1 MNPKIRAL
9 IWEELR
15 TGGVIAGWCTLVG
28 GLCLLVARLV
38 DDSGGDWTY
47 ISPVALSL
55 NMLPLLLIGLLLLYR
70 TGNSGALTG
79 GFSGRILLLPVE
91 TWKLAGLSLFLRAAL
106 LGAATLLS
114 LLLCRAV
121 FWGHGPAWVL
131 ILVTPACYLW
141 LQALDWLRRP
151 TPLIAVLGFLPVFAT
166 IGFVVSQ
173 SGESRF
179 AFDEPFI
186 SAPVALLLL
195 AIAAITAFLLAL
207 FAVDRTRR
215 GARVRL
221 AIRLGLPETVPV
233 PGWRVDRG
241 FRSPRWALLWQ
252 FLCRDGFMLP
262 VIALFFSAVAVLGYG
277 IWRKFSGDDY
287 IPWLV
292 MLDWG
297 VWPVFALAAMIWGGL
312 RGGAGIQRG
321 IRPVLTEYLYPV
333 SAADMA
339 VTRLWGYGLTLG
351 GTWLVALL
359 VSNAGFFL
367 GEEALAWRIWRDAI
381 AANETSLRELLS
393 SRLVLPVI
401 ILIGAW
407 VLTAIR
413 TRLVAWMLGLIV
425 LYTTVMAVAHTLYH
439 ESSPTPLI
447 LLPLGVAHGLTVA
460 LMIWTRAGYRKSWPI
475 AALWLL
481 PLGLAVYHGVATWR
495 SRLGDSLGLLP
506 IAMILVITPAAI
518 LWAWRR
524 GVMPARHALGCGVV
538 WLLTI
543 LLAYPFGYW
552 QFSGFDRTSLLY
564 VTTLGALV
572 VLPYP
577 ALLLDIHRKRHHDDT
592 PLATEDHALRSG
604 WGLSAG
610 LNSAA
615 YVLLAV
621 VLLGMAWLRW
631 PAEPVYIETL
641 RAQGKPATAVDLAN
655 LYRALPPEENAAH
668 DYMKV
673 VRENQRRSKEWYG
686 LLEEKQNSGDERAEL
701 LYSNQSPVAN
711 ESIDLPSDQLLWTPF
726 WDVATQYHDMVSG
739 PTAMSLTDV
748 AAKYPR
754 QSRYAID
761 LGSGA
766 SVSLPHLAA
775 IRTLARAQSYEV
787 WMAAMED
794 RPADALQTIKAMGPL
809 AESLR
814 EEPVLISQLVRIAVH
829 GIMTSAVQQTLNRTE
844 FTDEQLADLQVHL
857 STVLP
862 PISEHSMI
870 AQGLIGESIF
880 FTNPPDMELVKD
892 YGSNQFVATLPRYL
906 FPLDRT
912 VTLRAYAEMEKN
924 KENRSTPLLREIEE
938 SRNPQFVLPRLL
950 LPALDRSREAEFRC
964 RVMHAIAATACAV
977 ERYRLANGALPETLD
992 ALVPTFLDAVPVDP
1006 FRDDKGPVSYRM
1018 REDGGYALYTWA
1030 RNRKDDGGIPRDRKK
1045 KEGNDWNNGDW
1056 IFSVAPLSFRNGPQ
1070 LTDVPPVDEE
1080 EEAEAAISQ
1089 ASATEGR
1096 RSLRRG
1102 STNSAER

>member
-28 GLCLLVARLV
+28 GLCLLVARFL

-47 ISPVALSL
+47 VSPVALSL
-55 NMLPLLLIGLLLLYR
+55 NILPLLLIGLLLLYR
-70 TGNSGALTG
+70 TGNSGSLTG

-91 TWKLAGLSLFLRAAL
+91 TWKLAALALFLRAAL

-131 ILVTPACYLW
+131 VLVTPACYLW

-151 TPLIAVLGFLPVFAT
+151 TPLLAVLGFLPVFAT

-195 AIAAITAFLLAL
+195 AVAGITAFLLAL

-262 VIALFFSAVAVLGYG
+262 VIALFFGAVALLGYG
-277 IWRKFSGDDY
+277 VWRKFSDDDY
-287 IPWLV
+287 VHWLV

-339 VTRLWGYGLTLG
+339 VTRLWGYGIVLG
-351 GTWLVALL
+351 GVWAVALL

-381 AANETSLRELLS
+381 AANETSVRELLA
-393 SRLVLPVI
+393 SRLLLPVI

-439 ESSPTPLI
+439 ESSPTLLLI
-447 LLPLGVAHGLTVA
+447 LPLGVALGLTIA

-481 PLGLAVYHGVATWR
+481 PLGLAVY
-495 SRLGDSLGLLP
+495 LGTMTLRADQLSERMPWLA

-518 LWAWRR
+518 LWARRR
-524 GVMPARHALGCGVV
+524 GIMPTQHALGCGVV
-538 WLLTI
+538 WMLTI
-543 LLAYPFGYW
+543 LFAYPFGYW
-552 QFSGFDRTSLLY
+552 QFSGFDRGSLLY
-564 VTTLGALV
+564 VTALGALV

-577 ALLLDIHRKRHHDDT
+577 ALLLDLHRKRHHDDT
-592 PLATEDHALRSG
+592 PLAQADHALRAG
-604 WGLSAG
+604 WGLTAG
-610 LNSAA
+610 LNSAS
-615 YVLLAV
+615 YVLLAL

-641 RAQGKPATAVDLAN
+641 RAQGKPATASDLAN
-655 LYRALPPEENAAH
+655 LYRAIPPEENAAH
-668 DYMKV
+668 DYMQV
-673 VRENQRRSKEWYG
+673 VRENQGRSKEWYG
-686 LLEEKQNSGDERAEL
+686 LLEEKRNSGDERAEL
-701 LYSNQSPVAN
+701 LYGKESPVTQ
-711 ESIDLPSDQLLWTPF
+711 ESIVLPPDQSLWTPF

-739 PTAMSLTDV
+739 PTAAALMDV

-766 SVSLPHLAA
+766 SVGLAHLAA
-775 IRTLARAQSYEV
+775 IRPLARAQNYEV

-794 RPADALQTIKAMGPL
+794 RPADALQAIKAMGPL

-814 EEPVLISQLVRIAVH
+814 DEPILISQLVRIAAH
-829 GIMTSAVQQTLNRTE
+829 GIMDSAVEQALNRTE
-844 FTDEQLADLQVHL
+844 FTEGQLVELQQFL

-862 PISEHSMI
+862 PLNEHSMI
-870 AQGLIGESIF
+870 AQGLIGERTFATIR
-880 FTNPPDMELVKD
+880 PDMEMLRD
-892 YGSNQFVATLPRYL
+892 YGVNQSVATLPRYL
-906 FPLDRT
+906 FALDRT
-912 VTLRAYAEMEKN
+912 VTLRALAEVEKN
-924 KENRSTPLLREIEE
+924 KENRPTPLLQEIGE
-938 SRNPQFVLPRLL
+938 STNPQFVLPKIL
-950 LPALDRSREAEFRC
+950 LPGLDRSREAEFRC

-977 ERYRLANGALPETLD
+977 ERYRLANGALPATLD
-992 ALVPTFLDAVPVDP
+992 ALVPTFIDAIPVDP
-1006 FRDDKGPVSYRM
+1006 FRDDQGPVSYRI
-1018 REDGGYALYTWA
+1018 REDGGYAIYTWA
-1030 RNRKDDGGIPRDRKK
+1030 QNRKDDGGIPRDRKK
-1045 KEGNDWNNGDW
+1045 KEGSDWSNGDW
-1056 IFSVAPLSFRNGPQ
+1056 IFSVAPLEFRNGPQ
-1070 LTDVPPVDEE
+1070 FTDVPPVDEE
-1080 EEAEAAISQ
+1080 K
-1089 ASATEGR
+1089 
-1096 RSLRRG
+1096 
-1102 STNSAER
+1102 